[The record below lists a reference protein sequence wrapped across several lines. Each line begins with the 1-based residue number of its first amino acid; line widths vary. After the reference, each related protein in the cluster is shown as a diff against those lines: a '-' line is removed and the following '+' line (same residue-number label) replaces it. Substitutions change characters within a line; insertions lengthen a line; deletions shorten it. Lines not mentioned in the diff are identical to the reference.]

1 MNPEALLFWNL
12 WLDSEAER
20 CYRKFKTYHWLME
33 AGVDV
38 NCKNVAVF
46 SSCLKIFYIHAYGHI
61 YMHVFIDFVV
71 VDNHVL
77 IEFEGNWH
85 CCS

>member
-1 MNPEALLFWNL
+1 VDFDKQMHPEASLFWNL

-46 SSCLKIFYIHAYGHI
+46 SSA
-61 YMHVFIDFVV
+61 
-71 VDNHVL
+71 
-77 IEFEGNWH
+77 
-85 CCS
+85 